1 MIILPAIDLRGG
13 RCVRLRQG
21 RFDDETVFDEDPVG
35 VAKRFEAAFEAAGV
49 PPGERWLHVVD
60 LDGARTGQ
68 PAHLDVVRQMA
79 AAVGM
84 HVELG
89 GGVRTRDYAESAL
102 AAGVERVIV
111 GTRAVEDP
119 EWLRALAR
127 SKPGRVVLGL
137 DARHSA
143 EARIAVGG
151 WGEEVGKTVIEFL
164 ADLGGV
170 PLAAIVYTDIARDGM
185 MRGPNVDATA
195 AVASGS
201 PFPVI
206 GSGGVTT
213 EEDIVRLRDAGCA
226 GAIIGRAL
234 YEGKLTLSGALAA
247 AGAAKT

>member
-35 VAKRFEAAFEAAGV
+35 VAKRFEAVFEAAGA
-49 PPGERWLHVVD
+49 PPQEQWLHVVD

-68 PAHLDVVRQMA
+68 PAHLDVVRQIA

-119 EWLRALAR
+119 EWLRALADAL
-127 SKPGRVVLGL
+127 PGRIVLGL
-137 DARHSA
+137 DARGGRVAVEGWESETSRSA
-143 EARIAVGG
+143 A
-151 WGEEVGKTVIEFL
+151 EVVAWFR
-164 ADLGGV
+164 DD
-170 PLAAIVYTDIARDGM
+170 PLAAIIYTDIARDGM

-213 EEDIVRLRDAGCA
+213 EEDVVRLRDAGCA

-234 YEGKLTLSGALAA
+234 YEGKLTLAGALAA
-247 AGAAKT
+247 AAAKT